1 MRSEKEMKERINVLE
16 HTICPSPQQEEELK
30 VLEELLEGEPRYS
43 WGEWVERIR
52 ENPISERSSEL
63 LDHYLICTKEEI
75 QTIQKVVDFHG
86 TPVIKDLGTEPR
98 YSVAELEKIINL
110 LLRTKRLI
118 QDDIEQSG
126 DICGWDLTELE
137 DIWFGTRP
145 DVHPNSG
152 LRGLLKNQK
161 KLEEILND

>member
-1 MRSEKEMKERINVLE
+1 MGLKSEKEIKERINVLE

-63 LDHYLICTKEEI
+63 LDNYLICTKEEI

-98 YSVAELEKIINL
+98 YSVKELRVVWTSIINNGFAHYVNPIDCIL
-110 LLRTKRLI
+110 
-118 QDDIEQSG
+118 SG
-126 DICGWDLTELE
+126 NQLFDFLE
-137 DIWFGTRP
+137 D
-145 DVHPNSG
+145 S
-152 LRGLLKNQK
+152 K
-161 KLEEILND
+161 KVEEILNGP